1 MDLPDSLTIPH
12 WRHALRH
19 ALPNVIEGKLLPAA
33 LFIGL
38 LEVWGTR
45 TAVLGALAFALAAMV
60 GRVARSKTIPGILWL
75 TTLGLLAR
83 TIAALATGSVIIYF
97 LQPTIATAL
106 VGFAF
111 LISVPLRK
119 PLVERLALDFCPL
132 DDETRNHPQ
141 LQRFFRH
148 VSLWWA
154 FTSMVNFGITLWM
167 LLSQSATT
175 FVVVK
180 SFLGPVTTTVT
191 LAVAFLWFRAMMA
204 ASGTTVVFAT
214 VSDR

>member
-60 GRVARSKTIPGILWL
+60 GRVVRSKTIPGILWL

-106 VGFAF
+106 VGLAF
-111 LISVPLRK
+111 LSRCHFASPSSNGWRSTSARSMT
-119 PLVERLALDFCPL
+119 RLATIRSFSGSSAMCRCGGRLPAW
-132 DDETRNHPQ
+132 
-141 LQRFFRH
+141 
-148 VSLWWA
+148 S
-154 FTSMVNFGITLWM
+154 TS
-167 LLSQSATT
+167 
-175 FVVVK
+175 
-180 SFLGPVTTTVT
+180 
-191 LAVAFLWFRAMMA
+191 
-204 ASGTTVVFAT
+204 ASPCGCC
-214 VSDR
+214 